1 MKRTTEN
8 TTLKTNKGMKAFRLA
23 ALAAS
28 CSVAAIIG
36 IAVMQSNEPAVAGY
50 AYNLNSRLKCP
61 YRTKRLK

>member
-1 MKRTTEN
+1 
-8 TTLKTNKGMKAFRLA
+8 MKAFRLA